1 MGMNTNQTDQG
12 GQETSL
18 DGEIAALHA
27 AYIAAVD
34 HARRERTAEAREAV
48 IAAWAKYDSAGKKR
62 KSARYA
68 SRAGMRQAAER
79 RAITR
84 R

>member
-27 AYIAAVD
+27 AYIAAVG
-34 HARRERTAEAREAV
+34 T
-48 IAAWAKYDSAGKKR
+48 GPF
-62 KSARYA
+62 
-68 SRAGMRQAAER
+68 
-79 RAITR
+79 
-84 R
+84 